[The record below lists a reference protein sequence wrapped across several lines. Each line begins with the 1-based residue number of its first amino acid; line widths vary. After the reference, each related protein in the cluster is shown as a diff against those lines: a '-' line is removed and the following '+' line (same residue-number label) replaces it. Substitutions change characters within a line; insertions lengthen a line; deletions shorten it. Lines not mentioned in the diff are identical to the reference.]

1 VHTYIVM
8 ETPDDSAPTTTREI
22 DTITLELFTNKKH
35 YKKILSTVN
44 PEKHAEVKREWT
56 KLQKYRGSIL
66 NLTETFLS
74 DVDLQVSVDV
84 NDAFLVYARTLIRHF
99 QQKEIENRSMDDDDE
114 VLFGQIQEDEPEY
127 VEPDPKKSFWGK
139 ERVVKRGSRLDPFS
153 FFPNAK
159 TPIVP
164 DDTEL

>member
-1 VHTYIVM
+1 MHTYIVM

>member
-1 VHTYIVM
+1 M
-8 ETPDDSAPTTTREI
+8 ETHEDGGSTTNSEI

-35 YKKILSTVN
+35 YKKILSTIN
-44 PEKHAEVKREWT
+44 PEKHAEVKREWN

-66 NLTETFLS
+66 NLTEAFLS
-74 DVDLQVSVDV
+74 DPDLQVSVDV

-99 QQKEIENRSMDDDDE
+99 QQKELENRSMDDDE
-114 VLFGQIQEDEPEY
+114 VLFGQMQEEEDDAP
-127 VEPDPKKSFWGK
+127 EPDPKKSFWGK

-164 DDTEL
+164 DDSEL

>member
-1 VHTYIVM
+1 M

>member
-1 VHTYIVM
+1 M
-8 ETPDDSAPTTTREI
+8 ETREDGGSTTNREI

-35 YKKILSTVN
+35 YKKILSTIN
-44 PEKHAEVKREWT
+44 PEKHAEVKREWN

-66 NLTETFLS
+66 NLTEAFLS
-74 DVDLQVSVDV
+74 DPDLQVSVDV

-99 QQKEIENRSMDDDDE
+99 QQKELENRSMDNDDDDE
-114 VLFGQIQEDEPEY
+114 VLFGNMDDAGEHDEP
-127 VEPDPKKSFWGK
+127 EPDPKKSFWGK

-159 TPIVP
+159 TPILP
-164 DDTEL
+164 DDSEL